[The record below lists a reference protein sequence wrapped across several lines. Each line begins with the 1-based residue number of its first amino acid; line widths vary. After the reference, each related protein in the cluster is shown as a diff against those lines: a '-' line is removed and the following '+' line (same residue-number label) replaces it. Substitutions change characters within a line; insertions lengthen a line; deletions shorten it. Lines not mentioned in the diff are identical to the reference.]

1 MANIFPEQF
10 RDKLFGSRQG
20 NNDSEMQSISG
31 GTIHD
36 ELDGPDIFGK
46 APLAEF
52 YPAASV
58 IFADIVGFTVSSH
71 PLLFR
76 CLSMTWCTK
85 FCP

>member
-20 NNDSEMQSISG
+20 NDSDLQSFSG
-31 GTIHD
+31 ATIQD

-58 IFADIVGFTVSSH
+58 IFADIVGFTVSLHS
-71 PLLFR
+71 LLFR
-76 CLSMTWCTK
+76 PLPMILVH
-85 FCP
+85 